1 MYLAA
6 IFSIGCIA
14 DLYSVHAA
22 ESEDYLE
29 GIGYREQELQQAKG
43 AKFREERPRGVAWA
57 SFGGGTNIFI
67 KGIGLAINP

>member
-6 IFSIGCIA
+6 IFSISCIA
-14 DLYSVHAA
+14 DLYSVHAS
-22 ESEDYLE
+22 ETEDYLE

-43 AKFREERPRGVAWA
+43 KKFTEERPRGVAWA

-67 KGIGLAINP
+67 KGVGLAINP